1 VPRALKI
8 AAALMVALASAA
20 IGWFGVKWWQDS
32 HVVAEPTHS
41 ASPTPSTTD
50 IAYVHLTFD
59 LGKVSEAAN
68 AVMQHPECGD
78 TWEGDPT
85 SANGVVLT
93 ADATLDSTDGVDTL
107 TIGAAYTPEGQDPVA
122 FVGAEGYYIVTRDGV
137 VVSPDWG
144 GEYVPQYYV
153 AIPGSKTSAGEGV
166 ALTGPTLCDVADELA
181 EIWANVDFDTATP
194 EDIQA
199 AQDATDAFNAKHAA
213 LPAGEYKIYAV
224 APIIVGE
231 PAAIARALNDEG
243 VNNIGT
249 LSYSIGE
256 TPLAD
261 DPRLDPYCTDRSS
274 GEGDATLRV
283 CDVPQDVLS
292 DVLARDVPQEY
303 VVDGKP
309 ALAISKP
316 VTITIP

>member
-1 VPRALKI
+1 MPRALKI

-20 IGWFGVKWWQDS
+20 IGWFGVKWWQDA
-32 HVVAEPTHS
+32 HVTAEPSPS
-41 ASPTPSTTD
+41 ASSTPTATS

-59 LGKVSEAAN
+59 NSKVVAAAS
-68 AVMQHPECGD
+68 AVMQHPACGD
-78 TWEGDPT
+78 TWSGDAT
-85 SANGVVLT
+85 AANGVVLT
-93 ADATLDSTDGVDTL
+93 AEATLDDEDGVDTL
-107 TIGAAYTPEGQDPVA
+107 SITSNYTPEGQDPVA

-137 VVSPDWG
+137 VISPDWG
-144 GEYVPQYYV
+144 GEYVPQYFV
-153 AIPGSKTSAGEGV
+153 AIPGSKTPAGEGV
-166 ALTGPTLCDVADELA
+166 SLTGPTLCDVSGQLA

-199 AQDATDAFNAKHAA
+199 AQDATDAFNAEHAE
-213 LPAGEYKIYAV
+213 LPSGEYKIYAV

-243 VNNIGT
+243 VSNIGT
-249 LSYSIGE
+249 LSYSIGD

-261 DPRLDPYCTDRSS
+261 DPRLEPYCTDQVS
-274 GEGDATLRV
+274 GEGDVTIRV
-283 CDVPQDVLS
+283 CDVPQDVL
-292 DVLARDVPQEY
+292 DEVLARDVPQEY
-303 VVDGKP
+303 VVDGAP